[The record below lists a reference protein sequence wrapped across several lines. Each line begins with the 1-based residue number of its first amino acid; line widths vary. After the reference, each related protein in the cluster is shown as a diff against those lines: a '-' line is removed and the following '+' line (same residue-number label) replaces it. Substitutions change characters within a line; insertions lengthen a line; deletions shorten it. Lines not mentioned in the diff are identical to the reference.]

1 MKTILKR
8 IAFSLSMVLMALPLI
23 GHAQAHS
30 RDIKNVVLVHGAF
43 ADGSSWNEVSLQ
55 LQKKGFNV
63 IAVQNP
69 LTSIADD
76 VAATKRAIAM
86 MDGPVLL
93 VGHSYGGMVIT
104 EAGNDPKVLGLLY
117 VSALIPDD
125 NQSVMDVLQPF
136 PPAPGSSEFQQD
148 ETGFL
153 HLSRQGIHKYFAQD
167 LPAAKRELIYA
178 TQVHWA
184 AQATVTK
191 ISTAA
196 WKSKPS
202 WCIVATEDQMINPG
216 LERATAKMIGATVLE
231 IESSHIPMVSHPK
244 KVADFIQSATK
255 TLYLE

>member
-93 VGHSYGGMVIT
+93 VGHSYGGLVIT
-104 EAGNDPKVLGLLY
+104 EPGNDPKPLGLRY
-117 VSALIPDD
+117 V
-125 NQSVMDVLQPF
+125 
-136 PPAPGSSEFQQD
+136 PP
-148 ETGFL
+148 
-153 HLSRQGIHKYFAQD
+153 LS
-167 LPAAKRELIYA
+167 P
-178 TQVHWA
+178 
-184 AQATVTK
+184 
-191 ISTAA
+191 
-196 WKSKPS
+196 
-202 WCIVATEDQMINPG
+202 
-216 LERATAKMIGATVLE
+216 
-231 IESSHIPMVSHPK
+231 
-244 KVADFIQSATK
+244 
-255 TLYLE
+255 